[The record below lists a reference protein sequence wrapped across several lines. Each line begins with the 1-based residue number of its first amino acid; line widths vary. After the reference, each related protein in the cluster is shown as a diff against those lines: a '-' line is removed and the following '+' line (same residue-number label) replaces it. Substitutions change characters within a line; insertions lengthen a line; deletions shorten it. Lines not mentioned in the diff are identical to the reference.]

1 MTIDFNRRTLGK
13 AATILSVSLG
23 APMLAGCSGPQHHA
37 DNRMMPGTVFT
48 PEALKATA
56 KGKTYVRDFVAV
68 YGRPLRRMNDHV
80 RHPDQKG
87 YVWEWV
93 ATRPSF
99 CSNLNDRPYMTPTVK
114 KEIHVWRRNSDAVV
128 TDVEVVG
135 TFYVQVKHKML
146 PLVIT
151 DIRPLTRDELTA
163 SRAGAV
169 KRSATMLINSLL
181 PATYPPVEAI
191 PPPKFFIKDPTTTSA
206 PMCPGSNFSTSSP

>member
-1 MTIDFNRRTLGK
+1 MTIDFKRRTLGK
-13 AATILSVSLG
+13 AAAILSASLG
-23 APMLAGCSGPQHHA
+23 APMLAGCSGPQQHA

-114 KEIHVWRRNSDAVV
+114 KEIHVWRRNSEAVV

-146 PLVIT
+146 H
-151 DIRPLTRDELTA
+151 
-163 SRAGAV
+163 S
-169 KRSATMLINSLL
+169 
-181 PATYPPVEAI
+181 
-191 PPPKFFIKDPTTTSA
+191 
-206 PMCPGSNFSTSSP
+206 SSPTSDRSPETNSPLRACPRGRARIRAKSSSGTRAKADKLT

>member
-13 AATILSVSLG
+13 AAAILSASLG
-23 APMLAGCSGPQHHA
+23 APMLAGCSGPQQHA

-99 CSNLNDRPYMTPTVK
+99 CSNLK
-114 KEIHVWRRNSDAVV
+114 
-128 TDVEVVG
+128 
-135 TFYVQVKHKML
+135 
-146 PLVIT
+146 
-151 DIRPLTRDELTA
+151 
-163 SRAGAV
+163 
-169 KRSATMLINSLL
+169 
-181 PATYPPVEAI
+181 
-191 PPPKFFIKDPTTTSA
+191 
-206 PMCPGSNFSTSSP
+206 SSPTSDRSPETNSPLRACLRGRARIRAKSSSGTRAKADKLT

>member
-13 AATILSVSLG
+13 AATILSASLG
-23 APMLAGCSGPQHHA
+23 APMLAGCSGPQQHA

-56 KGKTYVRDFVAV
+56 KGKTY
-68 YGRPLRRMNDHV
+68 V

-114 KEIHVWRRNSDAVV
+114 KKIHVWRRNSDAVV

-163 SRAGAV
+163 SRVPAG
-169 KRSATMLINSLL
+169 
-181 PATYPPVEAI
+181 
-191 PPPKFFIKDPTTTSA
+191 
-206 PMCPGSNFSTSSP
+206 PGENPREIELWYQSQGR

>member
-1 MTIDFNRRTLGK
+1 M
-13 AATILSVSLG
+13 
-23 APMLAGCSGPQHHA
+23 
-37 DNRMMPGTVFT
+37 
-48 PEALKATA
+48 
-56 KGKTYVRDFVAV
+56 RDFAV

-135 TFYVQVKHKML
+135 TFYVQVKQDASTRHHRH
-146 PLVIT
+146 PT
-151 DIRPLTRDELTA
+151 AHPRRTHPRARGRARIRAKSSSGTRAKADKLT
-163 SRAGAV
+163 
-169 KRSATMLINSLL
+169 
-181 PATYPPVEAI
+181 
-191 PPPKFFIKDPTTTSA
+191 
-206 PMCPGSNFSTSSP
+206 

>member
-1 MTIDFNRRTLGK
+1 MTIDFNRRTLAK
-13 AATILSVSLG
+13 AATILSASLG

-114 KEIHVWRRNSDAVV
+114 KEIHV
-128 TDVEVVG
+128 
-135 TFYVQVKHKML
+135 
-146 PLVIT
+146 
-151 DIRPLTRDELTA
+151 
-163 SRAGAV
+163 
-169 KRSATMLINSLL
+169 
-181 PATYPPVEAI
+181 
-191 PPPKFFIKDPTTTSA
+191 
-206 PMCPGSNFSTSSP
+206 

>member
-13 AATILSVSLG
+13 AAAILSASLG

-114 KEIHVWRRNSDAVV
+114 KEIHVWRRNIDAVV

-135 TFYVQVKHKML
+135 TFYVDSCMAIK
-146 PLVIT
+146 IT
-151 DIRPLTRDELTA
+151 IDRPNLSASPDEHDVF
-163 SRAGAV
+163 GAQQQSV
-169 KRSATMLINSLL
+169 LEALRVPVYAHH
-181 PATYPPVEAI
+181 PADAVAQ
-191 PPPKFFIKDPTTTSA
+191 
-206 PMCPGSNFSTSSP
+206 

>member
-13 AATILSVSLG
+13 AAAILSASLG
-23 APMLAGCSGPQHHA
+23 APMLAGCSGPQQHA

-93 ATRPSF
+93 AMRPSF

-163 SRAGAV
+163 SRVPAG
-169 KRSATMLINSLL
+169 
-181 PATYPPVEAI
+181 
-191 PPPKFFIKDPTTTSA
+191 
-206 PMCPGSNFSTSSP
+206 PGENPREIELWYQSQSR

>member
-13 AATILSVSLG
+13 AAAILSASLG
-23 APMLAGCSGPQHHA
+23 APMLAGCSGPQQHA

-99 CSNLNDRPYMTPTVK
+99 CSNLNDRP
-114 KEIHVWRRNSDAVV
+114 
-128 TDVEVVG
+128 
-135 TFYVQVKHKML
+135 
-146 PLVIT
+146 
-151 DIRPLTRDELTA
+151 
-163 SRAGAV
+163 
-169 KRSATMLINSLL
+169 
-181 PATYPPVEAI
+181 
-191 PPPKFFIKDPTTTSA
+191 
-206 PMCPGSNFSTSSP
+206 

>member
-13 AATILSVSLG
+13 AATILSASLG

-93 ATRPSF
+93 LQQS
-99 CSNLNDRPYMTPTVK
+99 
-114 KEIHVWRRNSDAVV
+114 
-128 TDVEVVG
+128 
-135 TFYVQVKHKML
+135 Q
-146 PLVIT
+146 
-151 DIRPLTRDELTA
+151 
-163 SRAGAV
+163 
-169 KRSATMLINSLL
+169 
-181 PATYPPVEAI
+181 
-191 PPPKFFIKDPTTTSA
+191 
-206 PMCPGSNFSTSSP
+206 

>member
-13 AATILSVSLG
+13 AATILSASLG
-23 APMLAGCSGPQHHA
+23 APMLAGCSGPQQHA

-114 KEIHVWRRNSDAVV
+114 KEIHVWRRNSDAV
-128 TDVEVVG
+128 
-135 TFYVQVKHKML
+135 
-146 PLVIT
+146 IT

-163 SRAGAV
+163 SRVPAG
-169 KRSATMLINSLL
+169 
-181 PATYPPVEAI
+181 
-191 PPPKFFIKDPTTTSA
+191 
-206 PMCPGSNFSTSSP
+206 PGENPREIELWYQSQGR

>member
-1 MTIDFNRRTLGK
+1 M
-13 AATILSVSLG
+13 
-23 APMLAGCSGPQHHA
+23 
-37 DNRMMPGTVFT
+37 
-48 PEALKATA
+48 
-56 KGKTYVRDFVAV
+56 RDFVAV

-114 KEIHVWRRNSDAVV
+114 KEIHVWRRNIDAVV

-163 SRAGAV
+163 SRVPAG
-169 KRSATMLINSLL
+169 
-181 PATYPPVEAI
+181 
-191 PPPKFFIKDPTTTSA
+191 
-206 PMCPGSNFSTSSP
+206 PGENPREIELWYQSQGR